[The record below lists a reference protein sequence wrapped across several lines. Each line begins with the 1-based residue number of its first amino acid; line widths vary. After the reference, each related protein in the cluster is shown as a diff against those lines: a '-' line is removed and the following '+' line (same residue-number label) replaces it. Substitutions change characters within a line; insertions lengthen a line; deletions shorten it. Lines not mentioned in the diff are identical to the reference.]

1 MAGTGT
7 MKKINGVT
15 RKLIM
20 VKFEIDQE
28 AADRITV
35 LNLKDWRKLLLKENR
50 ELKKRFPL
58 PDHLAH
64 DLASNTQYIQALDIV
79 IGAYEVPPR

>member
-1 MAGTGT
+1 

-35 LNLKDWRKLLLKENR
+35 LNLKDWRKYLVKENR
-50 ELKKRFPL
+50 DLKKKFPL